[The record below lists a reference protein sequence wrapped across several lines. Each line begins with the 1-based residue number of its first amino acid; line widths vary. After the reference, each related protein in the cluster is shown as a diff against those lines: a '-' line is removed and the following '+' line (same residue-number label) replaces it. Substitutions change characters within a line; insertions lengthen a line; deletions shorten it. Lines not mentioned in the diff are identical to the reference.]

1 MTEAFVLDG
10 RVVVVAFA
18 LLALALWP
26 QHAPRPRRPA
36 RRRPNRGGRHV

>member
-10 RVVVVAFA
+10 RIVMVAFA

-26 QHAPRPRRPA
+26 QHAPRPRRAA
-36 RRRPNRGGRHV
+36 RRRPSRSGRQV